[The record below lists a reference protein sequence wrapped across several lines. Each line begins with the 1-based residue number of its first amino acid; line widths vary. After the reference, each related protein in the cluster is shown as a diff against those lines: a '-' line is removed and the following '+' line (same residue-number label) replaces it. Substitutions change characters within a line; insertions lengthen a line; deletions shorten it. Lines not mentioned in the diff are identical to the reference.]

1 MRPRSAAL
9 TSRGTSLLSR
19 TVPWGSMRKGSR
31 GIRTSIY
38 SSVLLYS
45 TSRSFILHLSFTH
58 IYIYINTTNT
68 PFCFVF
74 GRTGYVPG
82 SSQIWKRCTH
92 CTRGRRSLWGGISWT
107 LSRAF
112 WKRSVPPLTLLQH
125 TSHITPSSSV
135 HLRIHTRSPTP
146 LSLTLPSPALRP
158 PPPRSPLSVHT
169 PPPRHRSSTHSQS
182 SCRTTP
188 NGSATSS

>member
-1 MRPRSAAL
+1 MGIDAERVARDTYVHLFVRL
-9 TSRGTSLLSR
+9 TLFY
-19 TVPWGSMRKGSR
+19 V
-31 GIRTSIY
+31 
-38 SSVLLYS
+38 
-45 TSRSFILHLSFTH
+45 SFIHSSSIFHAH

-68 PFCFVF
+68 PLCFIF
-74 GRTGYVPG
+74 SRTGYAPG
-82 SSQIWKRCTH
+82 SSQTWKRCTH

-112 WKRSVPPLTLLQH
+112 WKRWVPPLTLLQH
-125 TSHITPSSSV
+125 TSHITPSPSV
-135 HLRIHTRSPTP
+135 YLCIHTRSPTP

-158 PPPRSPLSVHT
+158 PSPRSPLSVHT